1 VLGHFGG
8 LSIDEGSREHSQ
20 GLASVNYE
28 WEASGTCG
36 DHFSDLGWKMDC
48 SSGYGDAWR
57 VAISIYGA
65 VVI

>member
-1 VLGHFGG
+1 LTR
-8 LSIDEGSREHSQ
+8 GSREHSE
-20 GLASVNYE
+20 GLVSVNYE

-36 DHFSDLGWKMDC
+36 DYFSDLGWKMDC
-48 SSGYGDAWR
+48 SSGYGDAGW